1 MSASSTPASGLVRMN
16 APVFYFAATFILLFG
31 ITVIAI
37 PQQAGAWLL
46 AAQNWA
52 ANTVGWYYML
62 AMTLYLV
69 FVVVTALS
77 GYGKIKLGA
86 DHDEPEFSY
95 LSWAGMLFA
104 AGISITL
111 FFFCVSEPLTHLVQ
125 PPQGAPMNADAA
137 RQAMQIL
144 FLHWGLHGWV
154 CSPLSAWRWRISP
167 TGITCRWRCV
177 RRCTR

>member
-69 FVVVTALS
+69 FVVNSVTC
-77 GYGKIKLGA
+77 
-86 DHDEPEFSY
+86 
-95 LSWAGMLFA
+95 AGPACCL
-104 AGISITL
+104 
-111 FFFCVSEPLTHLVQ
+111 
-125 PPQGAPMNADAA
+125 PPGSAS
-137 RQAMQIL
+137 R
-144 FLHWGLHGWV
+144 
-154 CSPLSAWRWRISP
+154 CSSSASP
-167 TGITCRWRCV
+167 SR
-177 RRCTR
+177 